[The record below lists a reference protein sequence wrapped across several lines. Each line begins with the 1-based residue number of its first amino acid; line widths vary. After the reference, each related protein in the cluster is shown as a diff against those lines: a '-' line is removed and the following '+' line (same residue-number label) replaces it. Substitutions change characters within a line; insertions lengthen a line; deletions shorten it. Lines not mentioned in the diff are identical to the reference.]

1 MGGYVNVSHKT
12 DSNVSISPKMSYS
25 VLKCD
30 IVMSQNYML
39 MIL

>member
-1 MGGYVNVSHKT
+1 MSVMICSFNL
-12 DSNVSISPKMSYS
+12 NISPKMSYG
-25 VLKCD
+25 VPECA